1 MSIYPSICEFAPA
14 GRDLNNATLGWDAV
28 YAVRYSTLNQS
39 LSATA
44 TPPPPWVQHG
54 PLTVDGF
61 VNEGMLQTASI
72 TDVRIARGGTGETM
86 KWQLQVQAAGYAS
99 ALPGVPS
106 ITTPFRLTV
115 ELSTQLRIVEDPASP
130 GLLHVK
136 AHTAQLDPAQPD
148 VGYQPP
154 EIRSITIN
162 AADIASSG
170 LSAMQVNAIQLVI
183 LSILQNTLPPH
194 YAVLF
199 DATPLSSILTQ
210 AFAKEVDIPWLKP
223 SLYRAAAKD
232 LPLDPQDGI
241 LAVLMM
247 TEEHSP
253 DGIDVAVSALAFPTN
268 PGVNA
273 AVILKSALLARTT
286 LLTQLN
292 QELTNSA
299 FGTMQEL
306 KDEPG
311 VLANEKAISLAYR
324 IDDDNGQATLI
335 PTKAVAESNGV
346 TFPASIAPGALR
358 FEIANGAIT
367 VNMTEVRVKLEGN
380 NTLVLSMRASFG
392 LVVDPVT
399 QEIDISLDGNPKIIS
414 HFESARES
422 GWVVWAQYGAIL
434 GSIIIGE
441 VGAFV
446 LDKFQGMY
454 ATVSDKRMAIHLDD
468 YFAALRQSEN
478 ENRPVEIYIGL
489 KRTMVVDYRPG
500 EPGSVLQGERIS
512 TPLNPAY
519 RKALKLNAAYPDGPA
534 PTGPRPG
541 QIELTGNPAQ
551 EHPQANPGNQGT
563 QPNLGTLPNLITEPL
578 NDSTLPLTGNQQ
590 EGRPRRLVKADGTPL
605 KILRPNRARALVIE
619 PPVPD
624 HPAGVRDPLLD
635 PHLPQG
641 MNDPD
646 EPLHAPRPQL
656 QRYNR
661 DQVLAQGNLQLKA
674 EWLIADVLYLTR
686 ADPELRKD
694 LIATCTQQV
703 PKAHEAALQ
712 NALNNIANDD
722 HIRNG
727 EGTHLGKIS
736 HIPNLARSTYESTI
750 KCLDSWLNSGKITA
764 AEYQVI
770 VQQFPEFTQEPDL
783 AKGAGSRHAGGRA
796 SHIHVETRAR
806 FREDGHPAPMLLAQL
821 DAAERAVMIERA
833 GQAPIRGNAALN
845 RALMRQIML
854 DDRRPAWLHLA
865 GVVGYLSMLA
875 IGYFGG
881 NAFSN
886 LMTPAS
892 KKQAESDRQASEKL
906 TNAAA
911 AQPSSIIFNA
921 VTFPLMAR
929 HTTGGVIDPTVPLP
943 SAVLKCAAVNGG
955 LVLGVSI
962 T

>member
-1 MSIYPSICEFAPA
+1 MSIFPSVCAFPPA
-14 GRDLNNATLGWDAV
+14 GSHLNNATLGWDAV
-28 YAVRYSTLNQS
+28 YALRYSTLNQS

-44 TPPPPWVQHG
+44 VPPPPWVQHG

-61 VNEGMLQTASI
+61 VNEGMLQTASVI
-72 TDVRIARGGTGETM
+72 DVRIARGGTGETL

-99 ALPGVPS
+99 ALPGVPN
-106 ITTPFRLTV
+106 ITTPFRLTI
-115 ELSTQLRIVEDPASP
+115 ELSTQLRIIEDPASP

-136 AHTAQLDPAQPD
+136 VHTAKLDPAQPD
-148 VGYQPP
+148 LGYQPP

-162 AADIASSG
+162 ASDIASSG
-170 LSAMQVNAIQLVI
+170 LSAMQLSAIQLVI

-247 TEEHSP
+247 TEDHSP
-253 DGIDVAVSALAFPTN
+253 DGVDVAVSALAFPVN
-268 PGVNA
+268 PGINA

-311 VLANEKAISLAYR
+311 VLANERAISLAYR

-367 VNMTEVRVKLEGN
+367 VNMTEVRVKLEGK
-380 NTLVLSMRASFG
+380 NTLVLSMSASFG
-392 LVVDPVT
+392 LVVDPTT
-399 QEIDISLDGNPKIIS
+399 QEIDISLDGSPKIVS
-414 HFESARES
+414 HFEAARES

-441 VGAFV
+441 AGAFM
-446 LDKFQGMY
+446 LDRVKGMY
-454 ATVSDKRMAIHLDD
+454 ASVSDKRMAIHLDD
-468 YFAALRQSEN
+468 YFAALRQSEQ
-478 ENRPVEIYIGL
+478 ENRPVEIGIGL

-500 EPGSVLQGERIS
+500 EPGTIPQGERVS

-519 RKALKLNAAYPDGPA
+519 RKALKLNTAYPDGPA
-534 PTGPRPG
+534 PTGARPG

-551 EHPQANPGNQGT
+551 EHPQANQGNQGT
-563 QPNLGTLPNLITEPL
+563 QPNLGTQSNLITEQL
-578 NDSTLPLTGNQQ
+578 NDSTMPLTGNQQ
-590 EGRPRRLVKADGTPL
+590 DGRSRRPLKADGTPL
-605 KILRPNRARALVIE
+605 KILRPNRARPLVIE
-619 PPVPD
+619 APVPD
-624 HPAGVRDPLLD
+624 HPAGVRDPLLE

-641 MNDPD
+641 LNEPD

-656 QRYNR
+656 RRFDR
-661 DQVLAQGNLQLKA
+661 DQVIAQGNLKLKA

-686 ADPELRKD
+686 ADPALRED
-694 LIATCTQQV
+694 LITTCSRQV
-703 PKAHEAALQ
+703 PEAHQAALAA
-712 NALNNIANDD
+712 ALNNIAEAD
-722 HIRNG
+722 HIQSG
-727 EGTHLGKIS
+727 ESTHLGKIS
-736 HIPNLARSTYESTI
+736 HIPNLAKSTYEGTI
-750 KCLDSWLNSGKITA
+750 KCLDSWLNSGKITV

-770 VQQFPEFTQEPDL
+770 VQQFPEFTQEPEL
-783 AKGAGSRHAGGRA
+783 AKGAGSRHTGGRA

-806 FREDGHPAPMLLAQL
+806 FRDDGHPAPMLLAQL
-821 DAAERAVMIERA
+821 DAAERTIMIERE
-833 GQAPIRGNAALN
+833 GQASIKGNAALS
-845 RALMRQIML
+845 RALMRQIMQ

-886 LMTPAS
+886 LLTPAS
-892 KKQAESDRQASEKL
+892 KQQAESDRKASEKL

-911 AQPSSIIFNA
+911 GQPSSIIFNA
-921 VTFPLMAR
+921 ITFPLMAR
-929 HTTGGVIDPTVPLP
+929 HTTGGVIDPTVPPP